1 MTKIDLLRAALA
13 ARPGQPVAFD
23 ELITAV
29 WGDDRPANPKAALRN
44 LVQRLR
50 ATDAVVTE
58 PHGYRLVVR
67 RPGPRQLPADL
78 PDFVGRTREIALAL
92 ASTAPVLAIT
102 GPPGVGK
109 TSLAVH
115 LAHRL
120 ADAHPDGQLHVNLR
134 AFSESEPVTVEQAL
148 SRFLRALGADQ
159 IPASPGAQLALYRQL
174 TAELGLLVVIDNATA
189 DLITPLLPAGAGSR
203 VIVTSRTDLPDHEQ
217 LRLGVFDDAEADELL
232 TNMRV
237 DGAVPDRAELVGWC
251 AHLPLALR
259 IAAAHLTDRHLTDYL
274 ADLRGDGRL
283 DALEIEGDAAVRATF
298 ELSYLAL
305 PERARRLFRLL
316 GQIPGPDFG
325 VEAATA
331 LLGEPAAE
339 PLDQLV
345 AANLVQR
352 AQDRHSLHDLLRAYA
367 LRLGDATPTRLF
379 EYYLLNAD
387 RAGRTLNPE
396 LHRLPVPELT
406 GLPEPDLSTM
416 PSALAWLDTERPNI
430 VAAVLAAADQPVAWQ
445 LTDAMRAYFLHHSAN
460 AVEWQTS
467 ARAGLR
473 AARARGDQR
482 AEATMHGSLGL
493 AHWRSGEFTE
503 ALPEYTRAV
512 ALARDHGDRQ
522 SLGSL
527 LTNLGIIHWEL
538 GHLAEAVAAMQE
550 SLTIERSPNAL
561 YNLSSILVDL
571 GPLDLAVSYGEEA
584 LRISRSS
591 GLTAGV
597 AYCLQ
602 GLASV
607 YLFPGDFDTSERYLT
622 EVAALTTPELGP
634 HFPSRSLETRAFL
647 RLEQGRYADAEA
659 DARAAVEHAVASADD
674 TNEADGRITLGM
686 ALQRQGRVE
695 EAVIEHEQ
703 SLAISRKAG
712 FARGEVQSLAGLA
725 TDHRAAGDLAL
736 ALRHAVEADERAERG
751 QLRVR
756 QVQVVAELVEIRL
769 AMGEFEEAERLR
781 VRALELARVTGRK
794 LWERRLARLRV
805 DQPPAGRPP
814 ATQPPANG
822 GSTSS

>member
-1 MTKIDLLRAALA
+1 MTRIDLLRTALA
-13 ARPGQPVAFD
+13 ARPGQPVSFD
-23 ELITAV
+23 ELIDAV
-29 WGDDRPANPKAALRN
+29 WADGRPANPKAALRN

-50 ATDAVVTE
+50 ATDTVITE

-78 PDFVGRTREIALAL
+78 PDFVGRAEEIEAALR
-92 ASTAPVLAIT
+92 SRAPVLAIT

-115 LAHRL
+115 VAHRL
-120 ADAHPDGQLHVNLR
+120 SDAHPDGQLHVNLR
-134 AFSESEPVTVEQAL
+134 AFSESEPVTAEQAL

-159 IPASPGAQLALYRQL
+159 VPASLDAQTDLYGQL
-174 TAELGLLVVIDNATA
+174 TAGLRLLVVIDNATA
-189 DLITPLLPAGAGSR
+189 DLVAPLLPAGPGSR

-232 TNMRV
+232 TNMRI
-237 DGAVPDRAELVGWC
+237 DGALPDRAELVGWC

-274 ADLRGDGRL
+274 ADLRGEGRL
-283 DALEIEGDAAVRATF
+283 DALEIEGDTAVRATF

-305 PERARRLFRLL
+305 PDRAQRLFRLL

-331 LLGEPAAE
+331 LLGAPAAE

-367 LRLGDATPTRLF
+367 LRLGDASPARLF
-379 EYYLLNAD
+379 SYYLLNAD

-396 LHRLPVPELT
+396 LHRLPLPEL
-406 GLPEPDLSTM
+406 PPDLPVHDLATM
-416 PSALAWLDTERPNI
+416 TGALAWLDTERQNV
-430 VAAVLAAADQPVAWQ
+430 VAAILAAGDQPVAWQ
-445 LTDAMRAYFLHHSAN
+445 LTDAMRAHFLHHAAN
-460 AVEWQTS
+460 VVEWQTS

-473 AARARGDQR
+473 AARARGDVG

-493 AHWRSGEFTE
+493 AHWRSGEFAE

-522 SLGSL
+522 VLGSL

-538 GHLAEAVAAMQE
+538 GDLAEAVAAMQE

-584 LRISRSS
+584 LRISRAA

-607 YLFPGDFDTSERYLT
+607 YLFPGDFDTSERYLA
-622 EVAALTTPELGP
+622 EVATLTTPELGP
-634 HFPSRSLETRAFL
+634 HFPSRSMETRAFL
-647 RLEQGRYADAEA
+647 RLEQGRHAEA
-659 DARAAVEHAVASADD
+659 EQDARRAVELAVASGDD
-674 TNEADGRITLGM
+674 THEADGRISLGT
-686 ALQRQGRVE
+686 ALERQGRVE
-695 EAVIEHEQ
+695 EAVVEHEQ

-712 FARGEVQSLAGLA
+712 FARGEVQALAALA
-725 TDHRAAGDLAL
+725 ADHRVAGHLDLAL
-736 ALRHAVEADERAERG
+736 RYATEADDRAERG

-756 QVQVVAELVEIRL
+756 QVQVVAELVEIRR

-781 VRALELARVTGRK
+781 LRGMELARATGRRV
-794 LWERRLARLRV
+794 WERRLAELSV
-805 DQPPAGRPP
+805 GEPPA
-814 ATQPPANG
+814 
-822 GSTSS
+822 S

>member
-1 MTKIDLLRAALA
+1 MTRLDLLRSALA
-13 ARPGQPVAFD
+13 ARPGQPVPFD
-23 ELITAV
+23 ELVVTV
-29 WGDDRPANPKAALRN
+29 WPDDRPANPKAALRN
-44 LVQRLR
+44 LVRRLR
-50 ATDAVVTE
+50 ATEAVVTE

-78 PDFVGRTREIALAL
+78 PDFVGRAPQIAAALA
-92 ASTAPVLAIT
+92 ATAPVLAIT

-115 LAHRL
+115 VAHRL
-120 ADAHPDGQLHVNLR
+120 RAGFPDGQLHVNLR
-134 AFSESEPVTVEQAL
+134 AFSASEPVTVEQAL
-148 SRFLRALGADQ
+148 ARFLRALGAEQVPLAPD
-159 IPASPGAQLALYRQL
+159 AQLALYREL
-174 TAELGLLVVIDNATA
+174 TAGLRLLVVVDNATA
-189 DLITPLLPAGAGSR
+189 DLVTPLLPAGAGSR
-203 VIVTSRTDLPDHEQ
+203 VIVTSRTDLPEHEQ
-217 LRLGVFDDAEADELL
+217 IRLDVFDDAEADALL

-237 DGAVPDRAELVGWC
+237 DGASPDRAELVGWC

-259 IAAAHLTDRHLTDYL
+259 IAAAHLTDRHLADYL
-274 ADLRGDGRL
+274 VDLRGEGRL

-305 PERARRLFRLL
+305 PDRAQRLFRLL
-316 GQIPGPDFG
+316 GQVPGPDFG

-331 LLGEPAAE
+331 LLGSPAAE

-367 LRLGDATPTRLF
+367 LRLGDASPTRLF
-379 EYYLLNAD
+379 AYYLLNAD

-396 LHRLPVPELT
+396 LHRLPLPELPAD
-406 GLPEPDLSTM
+406 LPAHDLGTM
-416 PSALAWLDTERPNI
+416 ADALAWLDTERQNV
-430 VAAVLAAADQPVAWQ
+430 VAAVLAAADRPVAWQ
-445 LTDAMRAYFLHHSAN
+445 LTDAMRAHFLHHSAD
-460 AVEWQTS
+460 VVDWRTS

-473 AARARGDQR
+473 AARTLGDQR

-493 AHWRSGEFTE
+493 AHWRSGEFAE
-503 ALPEYTRAV
+503 ALPQYTRAV
-512 ALARDHGDRQ
+512 ALARSHGDHAAL
-522 SLGSL
+522 SSL

-538 GHLAEAVAAMQE
+538 GHLAEAVAAMEE
-550 SLTIERSPNAL
+550 SLTLDRSPNAL

-571 GPLDLAVSYGEEA
+571 GPLDLAVAYGEEA
-584 LRISRSS
+584 LEISRAS

-607 YLFPGDFDTSERYLT
+607 YLFPGDLETSERYLA
-622 EVAALTTPELGP
+622 EVATLTTPELGP
-634 HFPSRSLETRAFL
+634 HFPSRSRETHAFL
-647 RLEQGRYADAEA
+647 RLEQGRYAEAER
-659 DARAAVEHAVASADD
+659 DARAAVDLAVAGADD

-695 EAVIEHEQ
+695 EALAEHEQ
-703 SLAISRKAG
+703 ALAIARKAG
-712 FARGEVQSLAGLA
+712 FARGEVQALAGLA
-725 TDHRAAGDLAL
+725 ADHRAAGDLAS
-736 ALRHAVEADERAERG
+736 ALRCATEADDRAERA

-756 QVQVVAELVEIRL
+756 QVQVVAELVEVHREL
-769 AMGEFEEAERLR
+769 GDFEEAERQRLR
-781 VRALELARVTGRK
+781 GLELARVTGRRS
-794 LWERRLARLRV
+794 WERRLTQPV
-805 DQPPAGRPP
+805 DPRGSGDDAG
-814 ATQPPANG
+814 QPPANG